1 MSNEKILTP
10 KAINKYLKTLLE
22 ANQHLMSL
30 KVVGEISNFKTS
42 SGNFYFSIKDDE
54 AQINCMMFKNNSKS
68 LNFSPEDGMEV
79 IVYGKIYFNV
89 KGGNYSI
96 NVTKLEEKGI
106 GDLAEKF
113 IKLKEK
119 LQNEGLFDLK
129 YKQKIIPTYE
139 RVALVTAPNSA
150 AIKDMIAT
158 LKRRNP
164 LIDII
169 VIPTIVQGIYAVDSI
184 VNSIKKVNELNLADV
199 MIVGRGGGSIE
210 DLWAFNEEKV
220 AYACFNSKIP
230 IVSSVGHET
239 DTTIID
245 YVADL
250 RAATPTAAAELV
262 TQDIFLKNDLITKK
276 FKQAQ
281 NFLLQSI
288 KHQRQ
293 LIDNMKT
300 NQYLQDPII
309 NYKLNYDL
317 IKTKFVGLNNQF
329 YQQINYEKEK
339 QCQILTQIKKEID
352 FKIKNSNIQL
362 ENKHQQLDDLNPLT
376 ILSRGYS
383 VSYCKN
389 NIVKSIND
397 VKVGDEIDIKLK
409 DGFLKTTIFKKE

>member
-22 ANQHLMSL
+22 TNKHLISL
-30 KVVGEISNFKTS
+30 KIVGEISNFKTS

-54 AQINCMMFKNNSKS
+54 AQINCMMFKNNSIN
-68 LNFSPEDGMEV
+68 LNFMPQDGMEV
-79 IVYGKIYFNV
+79 IVYGKIYFNI

-119 LQNEGLFDLK
+119 LQSEGLFDLK
-129 YKQKIIPTYE
+129 YKQKITANYQ

-169 VIPTIVQGIYAVDSI
+169 VIPTIVQGIYAIDSI
-184 VNSIKKVNELNLADV
+184 VNSINKVNALNLADV

-262 TQDIFLKNDLITKK
+262 SEDIFLKNDLINKK

-281 NFLLQSI
+281 NFLLQNI
-288 KHQRQ
+288 RHQRQ
-293 LIDNMKT
+293 LIDNIKT

-317 IKTKFVGLNNQF
+317 IKTKFVSLNHQF

-339 QCQILTQIKKEID
+339 QHQILDKIKKEIQLNLNNCQ
-352 FKIKNSNIQL
+352 KNL
-362 ENKHQQLDDLNPLT
+362 TVKHQQLDDLNPLT

-383 VSYCKN
+383 VSYYN
-389 NIVKSIND
+389 NKTLKSIND
-397 VKVGDEIDIKLK
+397 VNIGDEVDIRLN
-409 DGFLKTTIFKKE
+409 DGYLKTTILKKE